1 MRYILSICLV
11 FVSAIALAQVDTVS
25 LKEAMSNLD
34 HALISKDEKA
44 LVQLLHNDVSYGHS
58 NGWVQSK
65 ADIVNDLKSGKLV
78 YTKLDKI
85 NVTVVA
91 INKDWATARINSN
104 AEGIVN
110 GNPFQFKLH
119 ILQVWL
125 KTKTGWQLFA
135 RQSTKL

>member
-1 MRYILSICLV
+1 MRYILSICLF
-11 FVSAIALAQVDTVS
+11 FVSAITSAQVDS
-25 LKEAMSNLD
+25 IALKEAMSNLD
-34 HALISKDEKA
+34 HALITKDEKA
-44 LVQLLHNDVSYGHS
+44 LLQLLNNDVSYGHS

-78 YTKLDKI
+78 YTKLDNI
-85 NVTVVA
+85 SVTIIA
-91 INKDWATARINSN
+91 INKDWATARVNTN

-110 GNPFQFKLH
+110 GNSFQFKLH

-125 KTKTGWQLFA
+125 KTKTGWQLVA